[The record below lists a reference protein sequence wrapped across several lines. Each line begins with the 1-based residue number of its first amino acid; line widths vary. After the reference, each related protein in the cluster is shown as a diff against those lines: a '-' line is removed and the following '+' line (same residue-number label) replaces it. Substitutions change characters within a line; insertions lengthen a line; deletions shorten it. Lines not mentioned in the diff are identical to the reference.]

1 MRGGLAAAEG
11 GQRAASPDG
20 GGGGRG
26 GGGGC
31 GPGGGVGGRH
41 ADERERS
48 RLPGGVLCGLVGR
61 VAQAVRDGDCTI
73 ALRGLCDILEAL
85 GMQPSE
91 KQYEVSVTRV
101 VGGWQ
106 GVVTVQMVELSV
118 AGCVQPTAADAMEA
132 AIEEAF
138 LSLYHRVDLGRSA
151 RISLQSDS
159 V

>member
-1 MRGGLAAAEG
+1 M
-11 GQRAASPDG
+11 
-20 GGGGRG
+20 
-26 GGGGC
+26 
-31 GPGGGVGGRH
+31 
-41 ADERERS
+41 
-48 RLPGGVLCGLVGR
+48 
-61 VAQAVRDGDCTI
+61 RDGDCTI

-138 LSLYHRVDLGRSA
+138 LSLYKSVDLGRSA

>member
-1 MRGGLAAAEG
+1 MAAAEPEG
-11 GQRAASPDG
+11 GPPTPRA
-20 GGGGRG
+20 GRG
-26 GGGGC
+26 GGGAARSARAEHQGEQ
-31 GPGGGVGGRH
+31 
-41 ADERERS
+41 ARS
-48 RLPGGVLCGLVGR
+48 RLPEGVLRGLVGR
-61 VAQAVRDGDCTI
+61 VAQAMRDGDCTI

-138 LSLYHRVDLGRSA
+138 LSLYKRVDLGRSA